1 PAGRAT
7 HRNLRHGLFAAKLWA
22 CGGAFAIIPAPL
34 HSGAFALWNKIS
46 SCCAY
51 LSAGALLYFCP
62 MYDAFAKKPLAGDN
76 PCGAG
81 AAALEWT
88 LSSPP
93 PFYQIET
100 LPISKSPEH

>member
-1 PAGRAT
+1 
-7 HRNLRHGLFAAKLWA
+7 
-22 CGGAFAIIPAPL
+22 
-34 HSGAFALWNKIS
+34 
-46 SCCAY
+46 
-51 LSAGALLYFCP
+51 